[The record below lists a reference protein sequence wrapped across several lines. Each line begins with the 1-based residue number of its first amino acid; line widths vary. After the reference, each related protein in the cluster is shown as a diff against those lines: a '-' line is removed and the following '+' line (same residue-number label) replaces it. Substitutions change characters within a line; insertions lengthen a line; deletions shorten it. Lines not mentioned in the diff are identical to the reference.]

1 MPDELLTL
9 LAAMT
14 PVGELR
20 AAIPLGILT
29 FDLGWPLVFV
39 LSVAGNVLPIPFL
52 VYGLRITGRR
62 VHRMENVLGAA
73 LRWWTARVERR
84 WASLVRRYGVLA
96 IVLIVA
102 IPLPFTGA
110 WTGSLAVWAFSMPPV
125 RGLSAVA
132 AGVLIAGVLVTA
144 FTLAG
149 IELVKVV

>member
-29 FDLGWPLVFV
+29 FDLAWPLVFV

-52 VYGLRITGRR
+52 VYGLRLTGRR
-62 VHRMENVLGAA
+62 VERMENVLGAT

-84 WASLVRRYGVLA
+84 WAGLVGRYGLLA
-96 IVLIVA
+96 TVLIVA

-110 WTGSLAVWAFSMPPV
+110 WTGSLAVWVFNMHPI
-125 RGLSAVA
+125 RGLLAIA
-132 AGVLIAGVLVTA
+132 AGVLIAGVVVTA
-144 FTLAG
+144 LTLAG
-149 IELVKVV
+149 VELVRAV